1 MSKRVVRR
9 QPRGGSSARLRD
21 HAGGLSG
28 GDERAER
35 QMAVQSCQMSQSWPA
50 VGSDNVARAFFI
62 TL

>member
-21 HAGGLSG
+21 HVGGLSG

-35 QMAVQSCQMSQSWPA
+35 QMAVQSCQMSSPRRRL
-50 VGSDNVARAFFI
+50 VA
-62 TL
+62 TTWLM